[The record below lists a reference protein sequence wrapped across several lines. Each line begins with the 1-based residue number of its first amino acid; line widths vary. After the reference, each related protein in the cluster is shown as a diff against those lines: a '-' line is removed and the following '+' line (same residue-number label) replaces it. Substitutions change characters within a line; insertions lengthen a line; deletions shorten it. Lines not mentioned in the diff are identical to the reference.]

1 MEFNVKVING
11 EVFING
17 EYVSQLCFDSEAIA
31 CAVADWLDSDTED
44 DM

>member
-1 MEFNVKVING
+1 MEFTVKITNG

-31 CAVADWLDSDTED
+31 FAIANWLDSDTED